1 MGGKKKKIA
10 CRDHCEICERVQGD
24 FLRWMKNWVWI
35 LHASSGERK
44 EKNNGGGYVSYP
56 PSSKKYLGL
65 LEQALTLVAYLC
77 SMNDIVN
84 D

>member
-1 MGGKKKKIA
+1 MAFFVVVLSSFFVEMGHGFQMGGEKRKKKIA

-44 EKNNGGGYVSYP
+44 EK
-56 PSSKKYLGL
+56 K
-65 LEQALTLVAYLC
+65 
-77 SMNDIVN
+77 
-84 D
+84 